1 MGLSLAL
8 TAQRES
14 KGTRFIIQVERGM
27 LGRPLG
33 VVERARWAIT
43 VKGLLPTPPRR
54 MVHSMI
60 FDAVLVAALSR
71 INVCPRGQ
79 GMQVFTLEHVLIGG
93 LVLPWCC
100 GRWRDHGRWTRK
112 RARENDLLHTR

>member
-1 MGLSLAL
+1 MVARGFALRSRPKERAGLSGGMGLSLAL

-43 VKGLLPTPPRR
+43 VKGLLT
-54 MVHSMI
+54 
-60 FDAVLVAALSR
+60 DAA
-71 INVCPRGQ
+71 
-79 GMQVFTLEHVLIGG
+79 
-93 LVLPWCC
+93 
-100 GRWRDHGRWTRK
+100 
-112 RARENDLLHTR
+112 